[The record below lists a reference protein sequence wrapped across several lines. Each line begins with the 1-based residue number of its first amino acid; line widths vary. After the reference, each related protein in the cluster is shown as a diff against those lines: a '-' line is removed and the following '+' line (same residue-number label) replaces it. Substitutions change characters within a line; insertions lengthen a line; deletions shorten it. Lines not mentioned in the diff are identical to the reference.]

1 MVLANFTRIVLQKGS
16 ERREREPVKML
27 KRFARDMRGN
37 IALAVGIAAI
47 PLLGAA
53 GVAVDY
59 GQKVAA
65 QAKLQSAVDA
75 GTLAGA
81 SSSDRSE
88 STIRKA
94 IEQYAGANGSS
105 EYLTG
110 NNKLKIQINADGSI
124 RVEARGS
131 YPTTMTRILGIDE
144 MVIGAVA
151 EARSGQFGAEVVLVL
166 DNTKSM
172 EGNKLTDLKSASN
185 AFIYKLTGLNRPG
198 EEKVKIAL
206 VPYAQYVNVGI
217 DKKNE
222 TWLDVAPDKT
232 ASWRNC
238 RIPGSERQETRT
250 GTRDGVNTS
259 WTETVWDYYP
269 DDDPRCVDNTWT
281 ETWQGCVGSRPAP
294 HNLTDSAPGIKEP
307 GIIDKLCPTPI
318 TALTTTKSE
327 LTSAVSAMTTSNFW
341 KDGATYIPIGLSWG
355 WKTLTSNA
363 PFIEAASATESQT
376 KGISKHLVL
385 MTDGINTRAQNVGVG
400 SGTDPHFGAYHD
412 EEGAAAETAA
422 DTITAALCE
431 NIKAQGITIYTVA
444 FQVSDPDTTTLLRNC
459 ATSPSYYF
467 DAGSST
473 ELTSSFSAIADKV
486 AAVRLSK

>member
-1 MVLANFTRIVLQKGS
+1 MDF
-16 ERREREPVKML
+16 RRFSKD
-27 KRFARDMRGN
+27 ACGN
-37 IALAVGIAAI
+37 VALMAALAVI
-47 PLLGAA
+47 PLFGAA
-53 GVAVDY
+53 GMAIDY
-59 GQKVAA
+59 GQKITAET
-65 QAKLQSAVDA
+65 KLQSAVDA

-81 SSSDRSE
+81 SGSDRSE
-88 STIRKA
+88 AAIRKA
-94 IEQYAGANGSS
+94 IRRYAKANGSS
-105 EYLTG
+105 KYLKSDD
-110 NNKLKIQINADGSI
+110 KLDIDIRSDGSI
-124 RVEARGS
+124 RVEAAGH
-131 YPTTMTRILGIDE
+131 YPTSLTRILGFAE
-144 MVIGAVA
+144 MEIFAAA
-151 EARSGQFGAEVVLVL
+151 EARSGQFGAEVAMVL

-172 EGNKLTDLKSASN
+172 EGSKLTDLKSAASG
-185 AFIYKLTGLNRPG
+185 FVDKLIGLNRPG

-222 TWLDVAPDKT
+222 TWLDVAPDKA

-250 GTRDGVNTS
+250 GTRDGVSTS
-259 WTETVWDYYP
+259 WSETVWDYYP

-327 LTSAVSAMTTSNFW
+327 LTSAVSAMTTGNFW
-341 KDGATYIPIGLSWG
+341 KDSATYIPIGLSWG

-363 PFIEAASATESQT
+363 PFTEAASDTEAQT

-412 EEGAAAETAA
+412 EQGATAEAAA
-422 DTITAALCE
+422 DTITASLCE

-444 FQVSDPDTTTLLRNC
+444 FQVSDPDTETLLKNC